1 MKIEGTRVWGFEGAQ
16 IGMRLP
22 MSLNYEDAKSKCAS
36 AVYAD
41 GTPLKIGESDL
52 KVMKNLIKADN
63 LEGVTGAPNS
73 KYLRMIHVQVAVTAP
88 LYWWKEMDTYKI
100 CTVRNSSSTMHKLAS
115 TPITMDCFE
124 MDDYS
129 DVRINEDE
137 DNCIGWTNQMWRDLI
152 YHLELLREKYN
163 ETKDKRYWKELI
175 RLLPES
181 WLQTSVLDL
190 NYETLRN
197 IYAWRKNHK
206 LTEWHTFCDW
216 IKTLPYAEE
225 LILNDR

>member
-1 MKIEGTRVWGFEGAQ
+1 MKIETIEVSGMKGALL
-16 IGMRLP
+16 GMRLP
-22 MSLNYEDAKSKCAS
+22 MNKDLEAVKDKYPWAVSGELSEDNKELCKKLIR
-36 AVYAD
+36 AD
-41 GTPLKIGESDL
+41 SI
-52 KVMKNLIKADN
+52 
-63 LEGVTGAPNS
+63 EGNTGAPNS
-73 KYLRMIHVQVAVTAP
+73 KFLRMIHVQVAVTAP

-137 DNCIGWTNQMWRDLI
+137 DNCIGWTNQMWHDLI
-152 YHLELLREKYN
+152 YHLELLRETYN
-163 ETKDKRYWKELI
+163 ETKDKKYWKELI

-225 LILNDR
+225 LILNDKGGK